1 MKIISFKNENKNKL
15 LTNEQQESY
24 EKAKICYICQE
35 KFDNKYLEDKNYCK
49 VRDNYHYTGEN
60 RGASHSIC
68 DLKCNVPKKI
78 PIVPHNGYN
87 YDYQFIKKI
96 QQKDLKHNL
105 VVQEKDLKI
114 YNIYSSNRKF
124 TSIAKNGEE
133 IIKNLSYMLQ
143 FIDSVRFLTSLLSNL
158 VNNFS
163 ERIHRIKYKLKQD
176 DKKCEIEYCGIC
188 GNVRN

>member
-96 QQKDLKHNL
+96 
-105 VVQEKDLKI
+105 
-114 YNIYSSNRKF
+114 
-124 TSIAKNGEE
+124 
-133 IIKNLSYMLQ
+133 
-143 FIDSVRFLTSLLSNL
+143 
-158 VNNFS
+158 
-163 ERIHRIKYKLKQD
+163 
-176 DKKCEIEYCGIC
+176 
-188 GNVRN
+188 